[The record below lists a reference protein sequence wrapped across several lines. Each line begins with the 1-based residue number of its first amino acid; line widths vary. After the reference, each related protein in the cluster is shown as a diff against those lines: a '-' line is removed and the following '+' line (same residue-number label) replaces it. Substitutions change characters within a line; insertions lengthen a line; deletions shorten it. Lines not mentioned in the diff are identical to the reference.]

1 MLRPLFTHVMLAVT
15 LAFSSVAC
23 TSNSSPPT
31 SSSSSSS
38 SSTSTSTSE
47 AVDAQDEEQAVI
59 DAYLAAID
67 AFYLAANPPDPDHP
81 ALTRHYGEPLL
92 TNVQEFLRQL
102 ADEGIILERGSA
114 TANHPQL
121 HSLSRD
127 RAELTDCLND
137 ADVQRDRDSLEVVN
151 DEVVYAEFTARL
163 ELREDTWILIGRPQT
178 AERTMPC

>member
-1 MLRPLFTHVMLAVT
+1 MLRSLVTQVILAMT
-15 LAFSSVAC
+15 LAFFSVAC
-23 TSNSSPPT
+23 ASDSSPPAT
-31 SSSSSSS
+31 SSSSSS
-38 SSTSTSTSE
+38 SSTSVTVESE
-47 AVDAQDEEQAVI
+47 DEEQAVI

-102 ADEGIILERGSA
+102 ADEGILLERGSA
-114 TANHPQL
+114 TANHPRL
-121 HSLSRD
+121 RNLSSD

-137 ADVQRDRDSLEVVN
+137 ADVQRDRESLEVVN
-151 DEVVYAEFTARL
+151 DEVVYAEFTALL
-163 ELREDTWILIGRPQT
+163 ELREDTWVLIGRSQT